1 MSCVLSF
8 FDDAFQ
14 RELKIS
20 CMGDVA
26 FETVIEKYRDK
37 FLDEMDK
44 IAELN
49 VDIQCKNCAECLLC
63 YPLFHDYE
71 RFLNEFLS
79 DIVSRKNLVK
89 ELFNE
94 VIAIYIAAIS
104 KNRAAAMVMM
114 KKYIENRCGYFNVD
128 GAMIFTRPM
137 FRIRKTGA
145 YDGNDI
151 HELFHVP
158 FNKRY
163 LVGNERF
170 SLAGIPLLYVAESLP
185 IALQEVGCTI
195 KQANAAVF
203 LPNYSINYK
212 QGVYDLSNPIA
223 LNLINLEAEMLAG
236 CNLTYDHKLPISFN
250 KANMHQYIAR
260 FILVQIFHYPVNVKC
275 RGSFVQEYVMPQLLM
290 DIVNEKS
297 WIGVSYYSCK
307 EYKFQRNEYKQFAD
321 RNICFNVPYV
331 KEKYNEDFL
340 SKFFY
345 ATWCN
350 GEDIITYNELMNK
363 MARIKALNDKGV
375 SEGFNMNDY
384 IQYYV
389 RIKLHLKT
397 MEKTMGKQSYRRRKD
412 CRVEMTLL
420 NKLLDKM
427 EPIVSNPEKNG
438 MKEGVRP
445 H

>member
-1 MSCVLSF
+1 
-8 FDDAFQ
+8 
-14 RELKIS
+14 
-20 CMGDVA
+20 MGDVA

-44 IAELN
+44 ITELN

-163 LVGNERF
+163 LVGNERL
-170 SLAGIPLLYVAESLP
+170 SLAGIPLLYVAELLP

-223 LNLINLEAEMLAG
+223 LNLI
-236 CNLTYDHKLPISFN
+236 
-250 KANMHQYIAR
+250 
-260 FILVQIFHYPVNVKC
+260 ILKQKC
-275 RGSFVQEYVMPQLLM
+275 LQVA
-290 DIVNEKS
+290 I
-297 WIGVSYYSCK
+297 
-307 EYKFQRNEYKQFAD
+307 
-321 RNICFNVPYV
+321 
-331 KEKYNEDFL
+331 
-340 SKFFY
+340 
-345 ATWCN
+345 
-350 GEDIITYNELMNK
+350 
-363 MARIKALNDKGV
+363 
-375 SEGFNMNDY
+375 
-384 IQYYV
+384 
-389 RIKLHLKT
+389 
-397 MEKTMGKQSYRRRKD
+397 
-412 CRVEMTLL
+412 
-420 NKLLDKM
+420 
-427 EPIVSNPEKNG
+427 
-438 MKEGVRP
+438 
-445 H
+445 